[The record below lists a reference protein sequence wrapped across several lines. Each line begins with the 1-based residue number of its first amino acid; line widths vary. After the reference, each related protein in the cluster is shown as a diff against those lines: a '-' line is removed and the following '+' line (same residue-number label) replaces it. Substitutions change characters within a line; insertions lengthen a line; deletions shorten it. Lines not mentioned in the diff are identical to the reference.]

1 MSVND
6 WTQGGD
12 HLHYQH
18 CGSCANRWYFKRN
31 FCPTCGQATPSTH
44 VSSGVGKV
52 CATTMVH
59 RAPSD
64 EFRAV
69 VPYRIVLVNLVDGI
83 RVMGHADN
91 DVLMG
96 DQVRCEVRAI
106 AGRNLPFFVKDP
118 HVS

>member
-6 WTQGGD
+6 WTEGGD
-12 HLHYQH
+12 HLQYQH
-18 CGSCANRWYFKRN
+18 CGSCANRWYFKRK

-52 CATTMVH
+52 CASTMVH

-64 EFRAV
+64 EFRAI
-69 VPYRIVLVNLVDGI
+69 VPYRIVLVDLVDGI

-96 DQVRCEVRAI
+96 DQVRCEVRTI
-106 AGRNLPFFVKDP
+106 AGRNLPFFVKDT